1 MAIVPGARS
10 SEISRGYPSA
20 GLHTLWDLGRPTFY
34 APTSNVAS
42 INAQVG
48 VITFAQP
55 SPEAFATVDAVQAG
69 AFSFDF
75 YYRIYLQP
83 SRIEFGNLVTPT
95 TRTVNVWNAYPSSVT
110 INQLDGD
117 TEGLDLGFM
126 PPTVMRG
133 LAYVTYDVTATLDG
147 PSFVDT
153 LLTLHFS
160 LGGTRDL
167 AVSYGRVLVLA
178 ILHEWGNGF
187 LERLEWLTDVSI
199 ARDGSEQRVAL
210 RAQPRRS
217 FEFDVLEYGNR
228 GALDLL
234 LNAWQSRVYAVPVW
248 TDKSHLSSTLSA
260 GATSIAIST
269 TDLDYHT
276 GGLVV
281 VGNTAGAT
289 EALEI
294 LALTANTLT
303 LKRPVIGNWPAGSW
317 IAPARLARLPAS
329 QTVNRPT
336 AAMSQAKLRFELDDL
351 VLPVTA
357 TSSAVQYGGYD
368 TLLRYPNR
376 VEDVTVEYQRITD
389 VLDYQTGSPIVTD
402 APNRPFIVRQY
413 EFLLVDRSDI
423 TAMRRWLLARA
434 GRQVPVWVPTWERGV
449 EIAAAFASDATEI
462 LVESRGFSTYYTA
475 MPGREDIAFL
485 HNDGSWTLRQ
495 ITAFEYVDGVVERMR
510 LNASL
515 GRAGSAADFK
525 IVCFLELARLE
536 SDAIEIFFETDQIAR
551 VSVPL
556 RSISA

>member
-1 MAIVPGARS
+1 MN
-10 SEISRGYPSA
+10 
-20 GLHTLWDLGRPTFY
+20 TLWDAGRSTFY
-34 APTSNVAS
+34 AHTTSVALIS
-42 INAQVG
+42 VKIG
-48 VITFAQP
+48 VIAINQP
-55 SPEAFATVDAVQAG
+55 SPEAYAQRSGAQGG
-69 AFSFDF
+69 AFSFDY

-83 SRIEFGNLVTPT
+83 TRIEFGNLVIPT
-95 TRTVNVWNAYPSSVT
+95 TRTVDIWNAYPSAVT

-178 ILHEWGNGF
+178 TLHEWRSGF

-248 TDKSHLSSTLSA
+248 TDKSRLSAPLSA
-260 GATSIAIST
+260 GATSIATST

-294 LALTANTLT
+294 LSLTESSLT
-303 LKRPVIGNWPAGSW
+303 LKRPVIGNWPAGAW

-329 QTVNRPT
+329 QTVTRPT
-336 AAMSQAKLRFELDDL
+336 AAMSQAKLRFDLEDL

-357 TSSAVQYGGYD
+357 ASSPVQYRGYD
-368 TLLRYPNR
+368 TLLHYPNR
-376 VEDVTVEYQRITD
+376 VEDVTVEYQRLTD
-389 VLDYQTGSPIVTD
+389 VLDYQTGTPIVTD

-423 TAMRRWLLARA
+423 TTIRRWLLARG
-434 GRQVPVWVPTWERGV
+434 GRQVPVWVPTWERGLGV
-449 EIAAAFASDATEI
+449 AAAFTSDATEI
-462 LVESRGFSTYYTA
+462 LVESRGFSTYYAA
-475 MPGREDIAFL
+475 MPGRQDIAFL

-495 ITAFEYVDGVVERMR
+495 ISAFEYVDGIVERMR

-515 GRAGSAADFK
+515 GRAGMAEDFK
-525 IVCFLELARLE
+525 IVCFLELARLD
-536 SDAIEIFFETDQIAR
+536 SDAIEIFFETDKIAR
-551 VSVPL
+551 VSIPL
-556 RSISA
+556 RSVSA

>member
-1 MAIVPGARS
+1 MNI
-10 SEISRGYPSA
+10 
-20 GLHTLWDLGRPTFY
+20 LWDAGRGTYY
-34 APTSNVAS
+34 APTTSVSLISAKT
-42 INAQVG
+42 G
-48 VITFAQP
+48 VISVNQP
-55 SPEAFATVDAVQAG
+55 SPEAYATRSGAQAG
-69 AFSFDF
+69 AFSFDY

-83 SRIEFGNLVTPT
+83 TRIEFGNLVIPT
-95 TRTVNVWNAYPSSVT
+95 TRTVDIWNAYPSAVT

-117 TEGLDLGFM
+117 TEGLELGFM
-126 PPTVMRG
+126 PPAVMRG

-178 ILHEWGNGF
+178 TLHEWRSGF

-248 TDKSHLSSTLSA
+248 TDKSRLSAPLSA
-260 GATSIAIST
+260 GATSIATST

-294 LALTANTLT
+294 LSLTESSLA
-303 LKRPVIGNWPAGSW
+303 LKRPVIGNWPAGAW

-329 QTVNRPT
+329 QTVTRPT
-336 AAMSQAKLRFELDDL
+336 AAMSQAKLRFDLEDL

-357 TSSAVQYGGYD
+357 ASSPVQYRGYD
-368 TLLRYPNR
+368 TLLHYPNR
-376 VEDVTVEYQRITD
+376 VEDVTVEYQRLTD
-389 VLDYQTGSPIVTD
+389 VLDYQTGTPIVTD

-423 TAMRRWLLARA
+423 TTMRRWLLARG

-449 EIAAAFASDATEI
+449 EVVAAFTSDATEI
-462 LVESRGFSTYYTA
+462 LVESRGFSTYYAA
-475 MPGREDIAFL
+475 MPGRQDIAFL

-495 ITAFEYVDGVVERMR
+495 ISAFEYVDGVVERMR

-515 GRAGSAADFK
+515 GRAGMAEDFK
-525 IVCFLELARLE
+525 IVCFLELARLD
-536 SDAIEIFFETDQIAR
+536 SDAIEIFFETDKIAR
-551 VSVPL
+551 VSIPL
-556 RSISA
+556 RSVSA

>member
-1 MAIVPGARS
+1 
-10 SEISRGYPSA
+10 
-20 GLHTLWDLGRPTFY
+20 
-34 APTSNVAS
+34 
-42 INAQVG
+42 
-48 VITFAQP
+48 
-55 SPEAFATVDAVQAG
+55 
-69 AFSFDF
+69 
-75 YYRIYLQP
+75 
-83 SRIEFGNLVTPT
+83 
-95 TRTVNVWNAYPSSVT
+95 
-110 INQLDGD
+110 
-117 TEGLDLGFM
+117 M

-178 ILHEWGNGF
+178 TLHEWRSGF

-248 TDKSHLSSTLSA
+248 TDKSRLSAPLSA
-260 GATSIAIST
+260 GATSIATST

-294 LALTANTLT
+294 LSLTESSLT

-329 QTVNRPT
+329 QAVTRPT
-336 AAMSQAKLRFELDDL
+336 AAMSQAKLRFDLEDL

-357 TSSAVQYGGYD
+357 ASSPVQYRGYD

-376 VEDVTVEYQRITD
+376 VEDVTVEYQRLTD
-389 VLDYQTGSPIVTD
+389 VLDYQTGTPIVTD

-423 TAMRRWLLARA
+423 TTIRRWLLARG
-434 GRQVPVWVPTWERGV
+434 GRQVPVWVPTWERGLEV
-449 EIAAAFASDATEI
+449 AAAFTSDATEI
-462 LVESRGFSTYYTA
+462 LVESRGFSTYYAA
-475 MPGREDIAFL
+475 MPGRQDIAFL
-485 HNDGSWTLRQ
+485 HNDGSWMLRQ
-495 ITAFEYVDGVVERMR
+495 ISAFEYVDGVVERMR

-515 GRAGSAADFK
+515 GRAGMAEDFK
-525 IVCFLELARLE
+525 IVCFLELARLD
-536 SDAIEIFFETDQIAR
+536 SDAIEIFFETDQVAR

-556 RSISA
+556 RSVSA

>member
-1 MAIVPGARS
+1 VATVTGVATSALLRGSSAPGMN
-10 SEISRGYPSA
+10 
-20 GLHTLWDLGRPTFY
+20 TLWDAGRSTYY
-34 APTSNVAS
+34 AHTTSVS
-42 INAQVG
+42 LISVKIG
-48 VITFAQP
+48 VIAINQP
-55 SPEAFATVDAVQAG
+55 SPEAYATRSGAQAG
-69 AFSFDF
+69 AFSFDY

-83 SRIEFGNLVTPT
+83 TRIEFGNLVIPT
-95 TRTVNVWNAYPSSVT
+95 TRTVEVWNAYPSAVT

-160 LGGTRDL
+160 LGGTRDV

-178 ILHEWGNGF
+178 TLHEWRSGF
-187 LERLEWLTDVSI
+187 LERFEWLTDVSI

-217 FEFDVLEYGNR
+217 FEFDVLEHGNR

-234 LNAWQSRVYAVPVW
+234 LNAWHSRVYAVPVW
-248 TDKSHLSSTLSA
+248 TDKSRLSAALSS
-260 GATSIAIST
+260 GATSIETST

-294 LALTANTLT
+294 LSLTSNTLI
-303 LKRPVIGNWPAGSW
+303 LKRPVIGNWSAGSW

-329 QTVNRPT
+329 QTVTRPT

-351 VLPVTA
+351 VLPVAA
-357 TSSAVQYGGYD
+357 TSSAVQYRGYD

-389 VLDYQTGSPIVTD
+389 VLDYQTGSPFVTD

-449 EIAAAFASDATEI
+449 EIAASFAMDATEI
-462 LVESRGFSTYYTA
+462 LVESRGFSTYYAA

-515 GRAGSAADFK
+515 GRAGTAGDFK

-551 VSVPL
+551 VGVPL